1 MRDGHTVKQRARPGG
16 PGGDLASF
24 LERYEPTLVV
34 VRGHAAGEEHVL
46 DRDKLVLGRGPGV
59 DLVFDDSEMSSEHA
73 ALEFTGQGFRLCDLG
88 STNGSFVNGKPVQAK
103 DLVSGDRIELGR
115 HLLQLRLEE
124 RPRVPK
130 VHLVPD
136 D

>member
-1 MRDGHTVKQRARPGG
+1 MQDGHTVKRRARPGQ
-16 PGGDLASF
+16 GGGLAGF
-24 LERYEPTLVV
+24 LERYEPTLIV
-34 VRGHAAGEEHVL
+34 VRGGMAGEEYAL
-46 DRDKLVLGRGPGV
+46 DREKLVLGRGPGV
-59 DLVFDDSEMSSEHA
+59 DLAFDDTEMSSQHA
-73 ALEFTGQGFRLCDLG
+73 AVEFAGEGFRLCDLG
-88 STNGSFVNGKPVQAK
+88 STNGTFVNGKPVQAK

-124 RPRVPK
+124 RPREPK